1 MKKIEHFNLPEHTN
15 NLYKEEAISSISL
28 TREVADKINEIVD
41 SLNELSKTN
50 LEKVQEQDGKIK
62 KGVLYMKD
70 NLVNSLNDLL
80 ELKGSSLIDESVK
93 YHINN
98 LQERLENL
106 LGTLEEGST
115 TGDAELIDI
124 RTGADGIVYT
134 SAGESVRMQYHL
146 LTKELESTIDT
157 FKDLLNKRVKKAY
170 SHRRMREFSYPK
182 GFEGTFKP
190 FNFFTD
196 GITWATDFNPEKFKN
211 HPETNPGATRIYYVA
226 PDGTWENSGVVPSS
240 PVGFYQA
247 YNRAKDGDTIVMLPG
262 EYRRDNL
269 ENSDI
274 PLFNKSLNIIAMDG
288 AVWINGQ
295 LIEPKFD
302 DTSQLYKAPFQR
314 NAKRLFD
321 WDINVEYTKVNSIQ
335 ECQKTPNSFY
345 TSDNGFY
352 VSNLPKTRFITLVTI
367 DSFRLT
373 ASETNKNYYLE
384 NLTVFGG
391 NSPVYTSDDGKAKV
405 SATMVNCEFAYNCSG
420 QANGE
425 PNVAIRGGNVI
436 LANCLVHD
444 SQYDG
449 ISYVSGCEFV
459 ELNCRCYNN
468 GTVNDYSNGST
479 GHAGAKGI
487 RVNSVYFN
495 NRGGNVADVQE
506 NTQSINLGCIAYDSS
521 AEDKGY
527 NQGFGIQQ
535 PGTTMWLYNCI
546 AFDNFYDFYAVPDT
560 ELICEKC
567 VHTTSNFNYD
577 YSGTLTDAEPRTF
590 DYYMMRNFE
599 GIMQQLA

>member
-1 MKKIEHFNLPEHTN
+1 MKELKHFILPEQTN
-15 NLYKEEAISSISL
+15 ELYEKEAISSISL
-28 TREVADKINEIVD
+28 TRDIAEKVNELVD
-41 SLNELSKTN
+41 ACNELSETN
-50 LEKVQEQDGKIK
+50 LSKVQEQDGTIRKA
-62 KGVLYMKD
+62 VLFMKD
-70 NLVNSLNDLL
+70 NLMNSLNDLL
-80 ELKGSSLIDESVK
+80 ELKGNSLIDTRVK
-93 YHINN
+93 YHINH
-98 LQERLENL
+98 LQERLDTL
-106 LGTLEEGST
+106 LGSVSEGST
-115 TGDAELIDI
+115 SGDAELIDI
-124 RTGADGIVYT
+124 RTGADGVKYN
-134 SAGESVRMQYHL
+134 SAGESVRKQIDNL
-146 LTKELESTIDT
+146 LNELNSTIES
-157 FKDLLNKRVKKAY
+157 FENLLNKRVKKSY
-170 SHRRMREFSYPK
+170 SLRPLKEFIYPE
-182 GFEGTFKP
+182 GFSGTFKP
-190 FNFFTD
+190 FELFTD
-196 GITWATDFNPEKFKN
+196 GIVWRTNFNPELFKN
-211 HPETNPGATRIYYVA
+211 KDSNVIYYVA
-226 PDGTWENSGVVPSS
+226 PEGTWTNSGILPSS
-240 PVGFYQA
+240 PIGFYQA
-247 YNRAKDGDTIVMLPG
+247 YSRAKDGDTIIMLPG

-295 LIEPKFD
+295 LIKPTFD
-302 DTSQLYKAPFQR
+302 DATKLYKAPFQR

-321 WDINVEYTKVNSIQ
+321 WDINIEYKKVDSIQ
-335 ECQKTPNSFY
+335 ECQNTPNSFY

-373 ASETNKNYYLE
+373 ASGTDKNYYLE

-391 NSPVYTSDDGKAKV
+391 NSPVHTSDDGTAKV

-425 PNVAIRGGNVI
+425 PIVAIRGGNVI

-487 RVNSVYFN
+487 RINSVYFN

-506 NTQSINLGCIAYDSS
+506 GTQTINLGCIAYDSS
-521 AEDKGY
+521 AVDKGY

-546 AFDNFYDFYAVPDT
+546 AFDNFYDFYAVPET
-560 ELICEKC
+560 NLICEKC
-567 VHTTSNFNYD
+567 VHSTDNFVYD
-577 YSGTLTDAEPRTF
+577 YSGNLTDSDSKVL
-590 DYYMMRNFE
+590 DYYLMRNFE
-599 GIMQQLA
+599 NIMQQLS